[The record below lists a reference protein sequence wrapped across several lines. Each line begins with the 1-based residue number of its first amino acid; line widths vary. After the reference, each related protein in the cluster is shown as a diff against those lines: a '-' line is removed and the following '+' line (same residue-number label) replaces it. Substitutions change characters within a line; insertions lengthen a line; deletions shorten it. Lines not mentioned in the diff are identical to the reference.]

1 MIGEAKYWVNL
12 GRKGVVKLIGLYK
25 RVFRGFGS
33 VAKKVVATFRAVQ
46 GREAT
51 RLGWGER
58 INDDI
63 LDPIGML
70 TGAATISVPFAGPVP
85 GHFAQHFLQPLWMI
99 FLSIGVVQGVPPC
112 RPKYPGNL

>member
-1 MIGEAKYWVNL
+1 MNL

-25 RVFRGFGS
+25 RVFGGFGS
-33 VAKKVVATFRAVQ
+33 VTEKVAATFRAVQ
-46 GREAT
+46 RWEAT
-51 RLGWGER
+51 RFSWGEC

-70 TGAATISVPFAGPVP
+70 TGAATISVPFTGPVP

-99 FLSIGVVQGVPPC
+99 VLNIGVIQGGASVPTKIS
-112 RPKYPGNL
+112 R